1 MFKLPPKK
9 IIYSDRIELRL
20 MSPRDAHSIY
30 QGVIS
35 SLPELKQFMNWA
47 HFDSDLNNACTIYA
61 EFEAKSLRGEEINF
75 AGFDFHT
82 GEFLFCCSLLAGSR
96 LNPLAFEI
104 GYWVSSP
111 NTGKGLGT
119 IAAKILIALA
129 FSEYQ
134 ANRVSVV
141 CNLENKRSLKVI
153 ENAGFV
159 FEGCLRNYLMQPT
172 DEMIANGYSSITD
185 VRAFSITREN
195 ISSLTWFEEFNR
207 KLLVVPYTTHNQNN
221 SKG

>member
-1 MFKLPPKK
+1 MT
-9 IIYSDRIELRL
+9 
-20 MSPRDAHSIY
+20 
-30 QGVIS
+30 
-35 SLPELKQFMNWA
+35 WA
-47 HFDSDLNNACTIYA
+47 HFESDLNKACTIYA
-61 EFEAKSLRGEEINF
+61 EFEARSLRGEEVNF
-75 AGFDFHT
+75 AGFDLHT
-82 GEFLFCCSLLAGSR
+82 GEFLFCCSLNPGSR

-111 NTGKGLGT
+111 KTGKGLGS

-153 ENAGFV
+153 ENAGFH

-172 DEMIANGYSSITD
+172 NEMIANGYSPITN
-185 VRAFSITREN
+185 VHVFSIIRED
-195 ISSLTWFEEFNR
+195 IPLLTWLEEFNR
-207 KLLVVPYTTHNQNN
+207 QLLVIPYIH
-221 SKG
+221 K

>member
-1 MFKLPPKK
+1 
-9 IIYSDRIELRL
+9 

-30 QGVIS
+30 QGVVS
-35 SLPELKQFMNWA
+35 SLPELKQFMSWA
-47 HFDSDLNNACTIYA
+47 HFPSDLNKACTIYE

-104 GYWVSSP
+104 GYWVFSL
-111 NTGKGLGT
+111 NTGRGLGT
-119 IAAKILIALA
+119 IAAKTLIALA
-129 FSEYQ
+129 FSEYR

-153 ENAGFV
+153 ENVGFV
-159 FEGCLRNYLMQPT
+159 FEGVLRNYLIQPT
-172 DEMIANGYSSITD
+172 DEMIVNSYSSIMN
-185 VRAFSITREN
+185 VHAFSITCED
-195 ISSLTWFEEFNR
+195 ISSLIWFEEFNR
-207 KLLVVPYTTHNQNN
+207 KLSVVPYYQNQ
-221 SKG
+221 

>member
-1 MFKLPPKK
+1 MLKLPPKK
-9 IIYSDRIELRL
+9 IIYNDQIELTL
-20 MSPRDAHSIY
+20 MSPRDAHPIY

-35 SLPELKQFMNWA
+35 SLPELKQFMSWA
-47 HFDSDLNNACTIYA
+47 HFDSDVNKACTIYA
-61 EFEAKSLRGEEINF
+61 DFEAKSLRGEEINF

-119 IAAKILIALA
+119 IAVKILIALA

-159 FEGCLRNYLMQPT
+159 FEGVLRNYLIQPT
-172 DEMIANGYSSITD
+172 NEMITNGYSFITD
-185 VRAFSITREN
+185 VQAFSITPKH
-195 ISSLTWFEEFNR
+195 IPSLIWFNDFNK
-207 KLLVVPYTTHNQNN
+207 KLLIIPYYST
-221 SKG
+221 S